1 MCSMLVTKYLFFQR
15 TERKLCSEAQLFH
28 GLEKLYGSLDSDE
41 LAERLA
47 SKSICCQIFFF
58 LLFFSLLS
66 SN

>member
-1 MCSMLVTKYLFFQR
+1 MVETKYLFFQR

-47 SKSICCQIFFF
+47 SKSICCQFLF
-58 LLFFSLLS
+58 LLPLFFISKS